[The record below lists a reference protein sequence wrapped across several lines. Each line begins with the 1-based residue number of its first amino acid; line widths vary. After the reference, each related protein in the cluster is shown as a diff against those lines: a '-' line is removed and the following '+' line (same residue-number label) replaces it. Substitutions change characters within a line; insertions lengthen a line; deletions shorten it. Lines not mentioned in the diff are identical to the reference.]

1 MSIGISMYVYMYICM
16 YVSYVCMYVGRY
28 HMIVLITVA
37 CNFKNKIFTDPII
50 KARGEIKT
58 L

>member
-1 MSIGISMYVYMYICM
+1 MSIGISMYVYVYIM
-16 YVSYVCMYVGRY
+16 YVCMYVSRDSL
-28 HMIVLITVA
+28 LITVA